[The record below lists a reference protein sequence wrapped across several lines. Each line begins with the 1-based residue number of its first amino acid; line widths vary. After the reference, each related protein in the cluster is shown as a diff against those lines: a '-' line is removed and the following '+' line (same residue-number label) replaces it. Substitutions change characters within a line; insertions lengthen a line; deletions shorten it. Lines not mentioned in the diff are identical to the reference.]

1 MEEAT
6 YDMVSVHVEV
16 RKEGGGKL
24 PLPYAHIP
32 PLSVSVS
39 GGVLSLATP
48 SLMNTIAGSG
58 GVIYLRTV
66 GRKGN
71 AELTVSSPVGD
82 KTLQFTVG

>member
-32 PLSVSVS
+32 LSVSVS
-39 GGVLSLATP
+39 GVLSLATP
-48 SLMNTIAGSG
+48 SLMNTIAGS